1 MGAQPIY
8 DITIAAVAAIKTTSA
23 LRRQLPLTVDTLKK
37 NLDKAKRTSFNIE
50 EFDPNQPDSNVIL
63 LRAQFDTRK
72 NMEQLQ
78 VALNKLIQ
86 LDQQWQNLLM
96 TATDKT
102 EQTDETNK
110 WSEKKYGTENATGYL
125 QIIDDAD

>member
-1 MGAQPIY
+1 MPPKHDMGAQPIY

-72 NMEQLQ
+72 NMEFKIKITM
-78 VALNKLIQ
+78 NGC
-86 LDQQWQNLLM
+86 LLVLL
-96 TATDKT
+96 AHLVLPG
-102 EQTDETNK
+102 ERNCAQT
-110 WSEKKYGTENATGYL
+110 
-125 QIIDDAD
+125 